1 MTNMRADKLS
11 FSYAS
16 RLVLDNISLE
26 LAAGEVLILLGAN
39 GAGKTTLLHALSRQ
53 LVPSLGTVVVDGQ
66 DLATLSRRSIAKLI
80 SLMPQHENRTTP
92 LRVIDVVRMGRTPH
106 CGWWRP
112 LSSEDAT
119 VVGQSLDAAGMTS
132 LSDRIVTQ
140 LSGGEW
146 RRMILARALAQASP
160 ILLLDEPTA
169 GLDLKYQF
177 DVLDRVRRMARQRNL
192 VVVMTLHDLNLA
204 SIFGDRLA
212 LLSDHRIVAMG
223 KPHEVLTPSLVE
235 QVFGVRSTVIEHPV
249 HGTPLVITLGASNGS
264 ASQERIEAREQLD
277 E

>member
-1 MTNMRADKLS
+1 MTQMRTDKLS

-16 RLVLDNISLE
+16 RLVLDEVSVDLRS
-26 LAAGEVLILLGAN
+26 GEVLVLLGAN

-53 LVPSLGTVVVDGQ
+53 LFPTGGAVMVDNQ
-66 DLATLSRRSIAKLI
+66 DLANLSRRSIARLI
-80 SLMPQHENRTTP
+80 ALMPQHENRETP

-112 LSSEDAT
+112 HSSEDAS
-119 VVGQSLDAAGMTS
+119 VVAESLDAAGMTR
-132 LSDRIVTQ
+132 LSNRIVTQ

-169 GLDLKYQF
+169 GLDLKFQF
-177 DVLDRVRRMARQRNL
+177 DVLDRVRRMAKQRDL
-192 VVVMTLHDLNLA
+192 IIVMTLHDLNLA

-223 KPHEVLTPSLVE
+223 EPREVLTPSLIE
-235 QVFGVRSTVIEHPV
+235 QVFGVRSTVIDHPI
-249 HGTPLVITLGASNGS
+249 HGTPLVVTLGASSTSKSLEEMNVR
-264 ASQERIEAREQLD
+264 ERPHE
-277 E
+277 